1 MENVNIRLTE
11 LERLSEYEN
20 DKDDV
25 DKLIHSYVK
34 KIRMENNARIKFLN
48 TILEI
53 LLLRRMRES
62 DIDRNHILS
71 VKICSITEEIHL
83 IQDQMNNK
91 GIELGIWKK

>member
-1 MENVNIRLTE
+1 MESVNIRLTE

-34 KIRMENNARIKFLN
+34 KIKMENNARIKFLN

-62 DIDRNHILS
+62 DIDRNHVLCT
-71 VKICSITEEIHL
+71 KICSITEEINL
-83 IQDQMNNK
+83 IQDQINNK